1 MQLQND
7 NKPSGYMAS
16 DTANRA
22 AQARKEQAGRRRAHK
37 FLRRVALVST
47 FGGLLFGYD
56 TGVIN
61 GALIYMSDDLG
72 LTPFTEGLVA
82 SSLLLGAAFG
92 AVLGGRLVDSRGRRN
107 TIILLAML
115 FLAGALACTFA
126 PNTTVMVLARFI
138 LGVAVGGASVAVPT
152 YLSEMAPPS
161 RRGSVVNQNEL
172 MVVTGQLVAFASN
185 AALGNFFGHQHGI
198 WRWMLVIATLPAL
211 ALWIGMQ
218 FMPQSPRWLAAQ
230 GRFDDALATLRKVR
244 TLSRAR
250 VELEEI
256 KKAIDQDSHRDQGGW
271 KSLSTPWMRRIFV
284 VGVGLAVVQQVT
296 GVNSIMYYGTQILT
310 ESGFGRN
317 GALIAN
323 ISNGVIAVVA
333 VVIGMRLLNHVGR
346 RPLLL
351 VGLAGSTC
359 ALLLIGVLSLT
370 LPPSTLRAFSIL
382 AAMGLFL
389 AFVQGSIAPVVW
401 VMLSE
406 IFPLSIRGFAM
417 GVATCALWIENFVI
431 GLSFPVVVKWV
442 GISSTFFIFFVLG
455 VGAFLFVL
463 RFVPETRG
471 RTLEEIEAQFRG
483 KAA

>member
-1 MQLQND
+1 MQTQV
-7 NKPSGYMAS
+7 NKKPAGYIAS
-16 DTANRA
+16 DAANRA
-22 AQARKEQAGRRRAHK
+22 EQAKKDRAGRRRAHK

-82 SSLLLGAAFG
+82 SSLLLGAALG
-92 AVLGGRLVDSRGRRN
+92 AVLGGQLVDSRGRRN
-107 TIILLAML
+107 TIILLAVL
-115 FLAGALACTFA
+115 FMAGTLACTFA
-126 PNTTVMVLARFI
+126 PNTTVMVLSRFV
-138 LGVAVGGASVAVPT
+138 LGIAVGGASVAVPT
-152 YLSEMAPPS
+152 YLSEMAPSS

-172 MVVTGQLVAFASN
+172 MIVTGQLVAFTSN
-185 AALGNFFGHQHGI
+185 AALGNFFGHQPGI

-218 FMPQSPRWLAAQ
+218 FLPQSPRWLAAQ

-250 VELEEI
+250 VELAEI
-256 KKAIDQDSHRDQGGW
+256 KKAVEQDGRREHAGW
-271 KSLSTPWMRRIFV
+271 QSLSTPWVRRIFG
-284 VGVGLAVVQQVT
+284 VGVGLAIVQQIT

-323 ISNGVIAVVA
+323 ISNGVIAVAAALV
-333 VVIGMRLLNHVGR
+333 GMRLLNRVGR

-351 VGLAGSTC
+351 VGLTGSTC
-359 ALLLIGVLSLT
+359 ALLLIGVLSLA

-389 AFVQGSIAPVVW
+389 AFVQGTISPIVW

-417 GVATCALWIENFVI
+417 GVATCALWLENFVI

-442 GISSTFFIFFVLG
+442 GISSTFFIFSAMG
-455 VGAFLFVL
+455 VAAFLFVL

-471 RTLEEIEAQFRG
+471 RSLEEIEAQFRG
-483 KAA
+483 EAA